1 MLKKRQKEYVTKK
14 GVWWPTKPKIFMTWP
29 FTESML
35 TPGNVTKET
44 RQVSEE
50 NTGEPRK
57 GEIFPNDSK
66 SRSKRENDW

>member
-1 MLKKRQKEYVTKK
+1 
-14 GVWWPTKPKIFMTWP
+14 
-29 FTESML
+29 ML

-50 NTGEPRK
+50 NTGEPKK

-66 SRSKRENDW
+66 SRIKREKD